1 MTNRVLVLYA
11 HPGHEASQSN
21 RRLRAAIED
30 LPGVTLQDLYET
42 YPDFFIDVRR
52 EQKLLLEHDVLLIQ
66 HPVYW
71 YSAPAIVKEWQDVVL
86 EYGWAYGPGGNR
98 LAGKYFMQALTT
110 GSDAAY
116 YGRGGRH
123 NFTLH
128 EFLRPFEQTAH
139 LCNMVYLAPFVTHA
153 ARQVETGD
161 FDTQAARYR
170 ALVEGLVRGEMPERF
185 HTIPAED

>member
-11 HPGHEASQSN
+11 HPGHEASQANS
-21 RRLRAAIED
+21 RLRAAIAD
-30 LPGVTLQDLYET
+30 LPGVTLHDLYET

-52 EQKLLLEHDVLLIQ
+52 EQKLLLEHDVLVLQ

-71 YSAPAIVKEWQDVVL
+71 YSAPAIVKEWLDVVL
-86 EYGWAYGPGGNR
+86 EIGWAYGPGGNR
-98 LAGKYFMQALTT
+98 LAGKTFIQALTT
-110 GSDAAY
+110 GSQAEY

-139 LCNMVYLAPFVTHA
+139 LCHMVYLEPFVTHA
-153 ARQVETGD
+153 ARLIDAGD
-161 FDTQAARYR
+161 LDAQAARYR
-170 ALVEGLVRGEMPERF
+170 RLIEALVRGDMPDRF
-185 HTIPAED
+185 HTIPAQD